1 MRRVRTSSRILWLAA
16 ALFMS
21 CSAAMAE
28 HPIEV
33 QRLAARGDYLKAL
46 STYDAI
52 PQRKRTSYST
62 IAAARSAWALGL
74 TKRASE
80 EFDRALSEDS
90 LEPVDK
96 GRVLLSRAIIEYQ
109 EGRHPTA
116 VLFAERS
123 SRELQEPSVL
133 RAKVWLLWGQALNK
147 MDAYPV
153 AEEKL
158 ARALEEASVEDLG
171 TIHYE
176 IGLVKEALGKI
187 QEAREHFEKVPLEH
201 EKTPLAMRHLA
212 TLSLQDG
219 KYEDAMFWLEKGR
232 KDFRDN
238 FLDSWVDYA
247 QIEAA
252 IGLDNVDKVRSI
264 RAEAEK
270 QYPPSDKWFSLLE
283 AAAEGYEWKRAGGE
297 GQPG

>member
-1 MRRVRTSSRILWLAA
+1 MFCTTAG
-16 ALFMS
+16 
-21 CSAAMAE
+21 AE

-33 QRLAARGDYLKAL
+33 QRLAASGDYLKAL
-46 STYDAI
+46 SAYEAI
-52 PQRKRTSYST
+52 PQRRRTSYST

-74 TKRASE
+74 TARASE
-80 EFDRALSEDS
+80 EFDRVLSEDT

-109 EGRHPTA
+109 ERRYPTA
-116 VLFAERS
+116 ALFAERS
-123 SRELQEPSVL
+123 SRELQEPTVL

-147 MDAYPV
+147 MDAYPA

-158 ARALEEASVEDLG
+158 AKALEESSIEDLG

-176 IGLVKEALGKI
+176 TGLVKEALGKI

-212 TLSLQDG
+212 TLALQDG
-219 KYEDAMFWLEKGR
+219 KYADALFWLEKGR

-247 QIEAA
+247 QVQAA
-252 IGLDNVDKVRSI
+252 IGLNNVDKVRSI
-264 RAEAEK
+264 RAEAQK
-270 QYPPSDKWFSLLE
+270 QFPPSDKWFSLLE

-297 GQPG
+297 DRQG